1 MGFEEILNMYVLK
14 SGTYIQQNVYTT
26 PDQFK
31 AHSNILMND
40 LIQNKK
46 TLEAAL
52 FTATSSYSPLALEF
66 GQTLS
71 HPATDGKTY
80 YWAPL
85 TGMHTKDF
93 KIVGD
98 KKTRWRGLYVE
109 DLSTT
114 GADRILNV
122 STDDWLYIFKGRE

>member
-31 AHSNILMND
+31 APSNILMNE
-40 LIQNKK
+40 LILNNRYIE
-46 TLEAAL
+46 TAL
-52 FTATSSYSPLALEF
+52 SSATFAYSPLALEF
-66 GQTLS
+66 GTTLS
-71 HPATDGKTY
+71 HLATDGKTY